1 MLRIFSSKWVT
12 FFLCQEHHLH
22 HEGLQRRSHTLGL
35 SGPSGLATL
44 MAEAGTPTD
53 RRTVW
58 RWSTGRRTPDRATW
72 PALADALQ
80 VPLDHLALRV
90 VGVTPMAPLAGEE

>member
-1 MLRIFSSKWVT
+1 MGTPF
-12 FFLCQEHHLH
+12 
-22 HEGLQRRSHTLGL
+22 HEWLQRRIHTLGL

-44 MAEAGTPTD
+44 MAEAGNPTD

-58 RWSTGRRTPDRATW
+58 RWSTGRRTPERAT
-72 PALADALQ
+72 Q

>member
-1 MLRIFSSKWVT
+1 MGTPF
-12 FFLCQEHHLH
+12 
-22 HEGLQRRSHTLGL
+22 HEWLQRRIHALGL

-44 MAEAGTPTD
+44 MAEAGNPTD